1 MSQSTFR
8 GVGFRAA
15 TLERLEAEWL
25 HWFDCEHQIG
35 AVSRGCFFLVL
46 ERYGAM
52 LCCGSCG
59 LELPLGLRRAGAP
72 PTA

>member
-35 AVSRGCFFLVL
+35 AVSRGCLL
-46 ERYGAM
+46 ERMGKATDTR
-52 LCCGSCG
+52 
-59 LELPLGLRRAGAP
+59 LELRPHCSSPGAVDP
-72 PTA
+72 IMR